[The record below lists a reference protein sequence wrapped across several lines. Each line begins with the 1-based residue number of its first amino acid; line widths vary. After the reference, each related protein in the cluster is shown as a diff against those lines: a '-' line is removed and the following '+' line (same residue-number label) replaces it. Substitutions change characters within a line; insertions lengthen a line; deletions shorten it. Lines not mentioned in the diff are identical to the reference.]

1 MSEKDRVIGIHEA
14 AEQLGVKVNTL
25 YSWVYL
31 RKIEHIKVGRLV
43 KFRQSTIDDF
53 IKTHTVAIYKND

>member
-1 MSEKDRVIGIHEA
+1 MNEKDKIMGIKEA
-14 AEQLGVKVNTL
+14 AELLGVKIDTL

-43 KFRQSTIDDF
+43 KFKQSTIDNF
-53 IKTHTVAIYKND
+53 VRTHTVAVQEFN

>member
-1 MSEKDRVIGIHEA
+1 MNEKLIGIQEA
-14 AEQLGVKVNTL
+14 AVQLGVKVDTL

-43 KFRQSTIDDF
+43 KFKQSTIDDF
-53 IKTHTVAIYKND
+53 IKTHTVAVYKND